1 VEIQESTTTPG
12 VYRIK
17 NAYATLCGMFGM
29 DGGEEDIIVHAENP
43 AGVYILTQTTGF
55 VADYGNFAIN
65 TYGGE
70 EVEYCVAAYGVT
82 PEKVIETF
90 PADFGQL
97 ENGVITFP
105 MIGAENADGPIIDEG
120 TGQQLMY
127 QGFLYGGEEYW
138 FAGLNGASKI
148 VLPGAPES
156 VKTKARKAAAATK
169 ARHFNRSV
177 KASASKSVS
186 KNIKRQMLRKKAS
199 KLIQLAP
206 QAKKLAF

>member
-1 VEIQESTTTPG
+1 
-12 VYRIK
+12 
-17 NAYATLCGMFGM
+17 MFGM
-29 DGGEEDIIVHAENP
+29 DGGKEDIIVHAENP

-55 VADYGNFAIN
+55 VGNNGNFAIN

-70 EVEYCVAAYGVT
+70 EVEYCVATYSVT
-82 PEKVIETF
+82 PEQVIAVF
-90 PADFGQL
+90 PEDFGQL

-105 MIGAENADGPIIDEG
+105 LIGAENADGPIIDEG

-127 QGFLYGGEEYW
+127 QGFLYGDDEYW
-138 FAGLNGASKI
+138 FEGRNGAVKL